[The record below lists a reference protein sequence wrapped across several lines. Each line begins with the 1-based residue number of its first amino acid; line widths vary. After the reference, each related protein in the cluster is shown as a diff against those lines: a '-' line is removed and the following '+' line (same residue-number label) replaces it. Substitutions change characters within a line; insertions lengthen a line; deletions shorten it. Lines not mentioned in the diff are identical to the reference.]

1 MSSAKDAKR
10 NLDWDSLHQFG
21 RQLSVLPGVAVA
33 ADRAVRLV
41 GLAAD
46 EDPELGML
54 GVLGLRQVA
63 RVCEEHQVGQAR
75 AAGWTWAQIATA
87 LEVSPQAVHQRH
99 AARLAT
105 SQHQDAPER
114 MVRSGRSRSSRR
126 GRLHPPG

>member
-1 MSSAKDAKR
+1 MSCAKDANR
-10 NLDWDSLHQFG
+10 QAERDSHLELG
-21 RQLSVLPGVAVA
+21 VQLTLVPGVAVA

-46 EDPELGML
+46 EDPELGLL

-63 RVCEEHQVGQAR
+63 QVCEEQQVRQAR

-105 SQHQDAPER
+105 SVLPER
-114 MVRSGRSRSSRR
+114 CT
-126 GRLHPPG
+126 